1 MKKTLFFF
9 IVLGML
15 VTTKTLAYEWTDGNG
30 VTWKFIQQK
39 FTING
44 AEQQLWT
51 ITGVSGCG
59 ESVVFPEKVYNG
71 ATAYD
76 VEAIGSS
83 SCVFD
88 NRLQVTAVTL
98 PATIKYIGYNAL
110 DFYVGT
116 VTMRGSTPPVLGV
129 YDNLW
134 SNRPNFGTGVT
145 ILVPEASLNA
155 YRSADVWSNYA
166 VRVISQSAKTSYD
179 VHVQAESNGSG
190 IHSAIGENNL
200 GNVMSLKVSGTI
212 NSYDIMIMRNKMHN
226 LHHLDLTD
234 ASVVANSY
242 PYYKDYHTTADAIGD
257 YAFYEQQKLMT
268 VKLPKTITAI
278 GKYAFS
284 GTYYGLRTV
293 EFQEKLET
301 IEYCAFGD
309 CYSLQSI
316 DTKKGLKS
324 IGEDAFNDCTSLKSV
339 KIEECVTINSH
350 AFDGCGNLVSVSLPE
365 GLQTIGSSAF
375 YNCSSLPSITI
386 PKGVVTIGSYA
397 FRDCKNLST
406 VVFPPTLKT
415 IEGYAFA
422 ECTSLKTISLPTSL
436 VTIGQYTFRKCTA
449 LAELHIPASIKVVGE
464 EAFSGCT
471 SLKDIYTYTVEPT
484 DINQYT
490 FSCWTIATLHIPYFA
505 KNNYYWETQWSQFA
519 FLTEFGKDYKYDYFY
534 INNDLTFSNESGLV
548 QGVPDAEL
556 NAGSGLIVET
566 KGETLQLDEVHMASN
581 TTASASIMANNNLTV
596 EKLYFD
602 IEVAKNKW
610 YFLTFPFRV
619 KLSNV
624 TSPGDFVF
632 RYYDGA
638 TRAQSGKG
646 GWQNVTT
653 DYLNAGQG
661 YIFQTN
667 TDGTLTL
674 LVEKADMDFS
684 SDGKQDALSTYAAE
698 NTANASWN
706 FLGNPH
712 TAYFDINQTGYTAP
726 ITVWN
731 GSAYQAIRPG
741 DDTYYMKP
749 FEAFF
754 VQKPSSTSAISFPAA
769 GRYTYKQVQE
779 QKATARAMARAATN
793 RHIVNLTIATDEGI
807 EADQTRVVYNEEKAT
822 AYEIDC
828 DAAKFFSDGQAAQ
841 LYTLDANGTQ
851 YAINERP
858 LGDVNVGYTAAAKGL
873 LTIAA
878 VRMDRTVLLYD
889 NVTGITH
896 DLSQGGYSFQ
906 TEAGT
911 FESRFTLTFDGST
924 TGLGGVQEMANGK
937 TVNGDYYDLQGR
949 RIDASALLKGVRIVK
964 DGHRVTKIMNK

>member
-1 MKKTLFFF
+1 MKKTLFFL

-15 VTTKTLAYEWTDGNG
+15 VTTKALAYEWTDGNG
-30 VTWKFIQQK
+30 VTWKFSQK
-39 FTING
+39 LFTING
-44 AEQQLWT
+44 EMQNLWYISGAESYSET
-51 ITGVSGCG
+51 VS
-59 ESVVFPEKVYNG
+59 VPQIVYNG
-71 ATAYD
+71 TDAVTI
-76 VEAIGSS
+76 EAIDMAFPNGSN
-83 SCVFD
+83 VI
-88 NRLQVTAVTL
+88 L
-98 PATIKYIGYNAL
+98 PNTIKVIETVLPNYA
-110 DFYVGT
+110 GT
-116 VTMRGSTPPVLGV
+116 VTIGATIPPAFSQ
-129 YDNLW
+129 
-134 SNRPNFGTGVT
+134 SNAFGTGVT
-145 ILVPEASLNA
+145 ILVPTSCLEA
-155 YRSADVWSNYA
+155 YRTANFWKDIA
-166 VRVISQSAKTSYD
+166 VRIISQDTQTYFSIETSALPS
-179 VHVQAESNGSG
+179 SSG
-190 IHSAIGENNL
+190 IQNVLGENNL
-200 GNVMSLKVSGTI
+200 DNVMSLKVKGSI
-212 NSYDIMIMRNKMHN
+212 NSYDILIIRNKMHN
-226 LHHLDLTD
+226 LHHLDLTEANVI
-234 ASVVANSY
+234 ASNY
-242 PYYKDYHTTADAIGD
+242 KYYNDYYTEDNIIGD
-257 YAFYEQQKLMT
+257 CAFAYMESDKLIS
-268 VKLPKTITAI
+268 VKLPKTIISI
-278 GKYAFS
+278 GHSCFFRCFS
-284 GTYYGLRTV
+284 LQNV
-293 EFQEKLET
+293 EFQDGLQE
-301 IEYCAFGD
+301 IGIGAFEG
-309 CYSLQSI
+309 CNELKEAVMKY
-316 DTKKGLKS
+316 GLKS
-324 IGEDAFNDCTSLKSV
+324 IGDGAFEYCRALRSVVMPITLREIGSDAFRECYSLKSIV
-339 KIEECVTINSH
+339 I
-350 AFDGCGNLVSVSLPE
+350 PE
-365 GLQTIGSSAF
+365 G
-375 YNCSSLPSITI
+375 ITI
-386 PKGVVTIGSYA
+386 INPRTFADCIALENVWFPTTLLKIG
-397 FRDCKNLST
+397 
-406 VVFPPTLKT
+406 
-415 IEGYAFA
+415 GYAFSNLSGSNPG
-422 ECTSLKTISLPTSL
+422 CPISSLSLPNKL
-436 VTIGQYTFRKCTA
+436 EKIGERAFRNNKA
-449 LAELHIPASIKVVGE
+449 LKELHISSSIREIGH
-464 EAFSGCT
+464 EAFDHCDN
-471 SLKDIYTYTVEPT
+471 LKDYYVYTAEPVTIT
-484 DINQYT
+484 DET
-490 FSCWTIATLHIPYFA
+490 FCNWSAATLHIPQFA
-505 KNNYYWETQWSQFA
+505 YNNYYWDTQWSKFA
-519 FLTEFGKDYKYDYFY
+519 HLIQDDDYRYHFFYLTGDQV
-534 INNDLTFSNESGLV
+534 INDAISSLTNT
-548 QGVPDAEL
+548 PDVDL

-581 TTASASIMANNNLTV
+581 ATASASIMANNNLTV

-779 QKATARAMARAATN
+779 QKATARAMAHAATN

-924 TGLGGVQEMANGK
+924 TGLGGVEEMANGK

-949 RIDASALLKGVRIVK
+949 RTDASASLKGVRIVK

>member
-1 MKKTLFFF
+1 MKKTLFFL

-15 VTTKTLAYEWTDGNG
+15 AATKALAYEWTDGNG
-30 VTWKFIQQK
+30 VTWKFSQGK
-39 FTING
+39 YTING
-44 AEQQLWT
+44 AEQQLWA
-51 ITGVSGCG
+51 ITGVSGNS
-59 ESVVFPEKVYNG
+59 ENVVFPEIVYNG

-76 VEAIGSS
+76 VEAIANTE
-83 SCVFD
+83 VFA
-88 NRLQVTAVTL
+88 NESQVTSVTL

-110 DFYVGT
+110 NFYAGT
-116 VTMRGSTPPVLGV
+116 VTMKSSTPPVLGV

-134 SNRPNFGTGVT
+134 SKSPNFGAGVT
-145 ILVPEASLNA
+145 ILVPDGSLNT
-155 YRSADVWSNYA
+155 YRSANVWDNYA
-166 VRVISQSAKTSYD
+166 VRIISQSAKTSYD
-179 VHVQAESNGSG
+179 INATAQANGSG
-190 IHSAIGENNL
+190 IHSVIGEDNL
-200 GNVMSLKVSGTI
+200 GNVMTLKVKGTI

-226 LHHLDLTD
+226 LHNLDLTD

-242 PYYKDYHTTADAIGD
+242 PYYKDYHTTANTIGD

-278 GKYAFS
+278 GKRAFS
-284 GTYYGLRTV
+284 GTCYGLRSV
-293 EFQEKLET
+293 EFQDGLET
-301 IEYCAFGD
+301 IGEYAFEG
-309 CYSLQSI
+309 CYSLQSVS
-316 DTKKGLKS
+316 TKKGLKS
-324 IGEDAFNDCTSLKSV
+324 ISQCVFHSCASLNSV
-339 KIEECVTINSH
+339 KIEECMTIGSD
-350 AFDGCGNLVSVSLPE
+350 AFRSCNNLVSVSLPE
-365 GLQTIGSSAF
+365 GLQTIGSYAF
-375 YNCSSLPSITI
+375 NGCKSLPSLTI
-386 PKGVVTIGSYA
+386 PRGVVTIGSYA
-397 FRDCKNLST
+397 FSSCTNLST
-406 VVFPPTLKT
+406 IVFPPTLKT
-415 IEGYAFA
+415 IGSDAFYG
-422 ECTSLKTISLPTSL
+422 CYSLKTISLPTSL
-436 VTIGQYTFRKCTA
+436 VNIGTDTFRDCTS

-464 EAFSGCT
+464 KAFSGCT

-484 DINQYT
+484 NINQYT

-505 KNNYYWETQWSQFA
+505 KNNYYWDTQWSQFA

-534 INNDLTFSNESGLV
+534 INNDFTFNNESGLV

-566 KGETLQLDEVHMASN
+566 KGETLQLDEVRMASN
-581 TTASASIMANNNLTV
+581 ATASASIMANNNLSV
-596 EKLYFD
+596 KKLYFD

-638 TRAQSGKG
+638 TRATSGKG
-646 GWQNVTT
+646 GWKNVTT
-653 DYLNAGQG
+653 DYLMPGQG

-674 LVEKADMDFS
+674 QVEKADMDFS
-684 SDGKQDALSTYAAE
+684 GTGKQDALSTYAAE

-726 ITVWN
+726 ITVWT
-731 GSAYQAIRPG
+731 GSAYKAIRPG

-754 VQKPSSTSAISFPAA
+754 VQKPGNTSAVNFPAA
-769 GRYTYKQVQE
+769 GRYTYKQMQE
-779 QKATARAMARAATN
+779 QTSAARSISQAGTN
-793 RHIVNLTIATDEGI
+793 RYIVNLTIATGDGV
-807 EADQTRVVYNEEKAT
+807 EADQTRVVYNEGKAQS
-822 AYEIDC
+822 YEIDC

-858 LGDVNVGYTAAAKGL
+858 MGEVGIGYTAGTEGL
-873 LTIAA
+873 LTISAI
-878 VRMDRTVLLYD
+878 RMDYPVLLHD
-889 NVTGITH
+889 TMTGITH
-896 DLSQGGYSFQ
+896 DLSQGGYTFQ

-911 FESRFTLTFDGST
+911 FDNRFTLTSDGST
-924 TGLGGVQEMANGK
+924 TGINSAQKTDDSKSANGE
-937 TVNGDYYDLQGR
+937 YYDLQGHR
-949 RIDASALLKGVRIVK
+949 TGASTSSKGVRIVK
-964 DGHRVTKIMNK
+964 DGHKVTKIMSK